1 MVATLTKVASGKV
14 ATTITKVETSTVD
27 TKVDITLVMAVEIF
41 SRKRAA
47 FTRPVATPKATI
59 SSTEDS
65 SRSALTTTILLATLV
80 LAG

>member
-41 SRKRAA
+41 SRKKAA
-47 FTRPVATPKATI
+47 STRPVATPKATI